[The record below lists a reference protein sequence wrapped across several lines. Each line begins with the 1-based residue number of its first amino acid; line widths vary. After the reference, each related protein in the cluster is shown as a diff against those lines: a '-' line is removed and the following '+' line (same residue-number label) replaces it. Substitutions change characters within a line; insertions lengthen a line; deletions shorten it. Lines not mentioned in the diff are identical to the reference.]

1 MKKPL
6 LKFVLP
12 LAALLLSSCQTGGSS
27 SNPTEPTKTTQVP
40 TSQSS
45 SSESSSS
52 SIDTRIF
59 PTSLKIASSL
69 TVNVDATKTLSLTYY
84 PTNTN
89 VREATWSSSDSKVA
103 TVENGKVTGIDAGKC
118 DIVVKAF
125 NRYQE
130 EISAT
135 CKLTVIDPSHL
146 DKTKLAYTYDDYTNQ
161 NVFNV
166 DNCPLEGEP
175 KLLIIPVWFNDSSD
189 FIAEANKENVRD
201 DIRKAYIGTNTETGW
216 RSVKTFYAEESQN
229 KMVLDATVTD
239 WYNVNAS
246 YKTYGDNNNGQ
257 SLTTSLVST
266 ASNWYF
272 TNNPSDSRK
281 NYDTN
286 GDGYLDGIMLI
297 YAAPDYYSLND
308 SSVKNLWAY
317 CFWVQSIS
325 PSVTSPT
332 ANVFFWAS
340 YDFMYSTDKAS
351 SRTGKSSYGNGDTR
365 YCNVDAHTFIHEM
378 GHVLG
383 LQDYYDYSGSYSPT
397 GRFTMQDNNVGG
409 HDPYSV
415 MAYGW
420 ADPYIPTQSITLTIN
435 DFQSS
440 HDVVLLAN
448 HTVNSPFDEYLLVEL
463 YTPTGLNKFDTDYQY
478 RYYYPKGVNAPG
490 IRVWHIDARLAIYNG
505 YSGQWSTSLTTN
517 AKTNNIYHA
526 MSNSYD
532 GEHGSY
538 LGSGYYDYN
547 ILQLIRNS
555 SSETYKPTS
564 TFSSSSMFYQDA
576 TFNMST
582 YKSQFVGGTKMNDG
596 KALGWSFTVNELSDK
611 TATITFTKA

>member
-1 MKKPL
+1 MKKSL

-12 LAALLLSSCQTGGSS
+12 LAALLLSSCQFGGETSS
-27 SNPTEPTKTTQVP
+27 KPTEPTNQP
-40 TSQSS
+40 TSTSVTPSS
-45 SSESSSS
+45 SSSSYST

-69 TVNVDATKTLSLTYY
+69 TVNVDATKTLTLTYY

-89 VREATWSSSDSKVA
+89 VREATWSSSDPKVA

-135 CKLTVIDPSHL
+135 CKVTILDPGHVE
-146 DKTKLAYTYDDYTNQ
+146 KTELAYTYDDYQAN
-161 NVFNV
+161 NAYLS
-166 DNCPLEGEP
+166 DNCPLEGNP
-175 KLLIIPVWFNDSSD
+175 KLLIIPVWFNDSD
-189 FIAEANKENVRD
+189 TFIDTSNKENVRD
-201 DIRKAYIGTNTETGW
+201 DIRKAYIGANTETGW

-229 KMVLDATVTD
+229 KMVLDATIAD

-246 YKTYGDNNNGQ
+246 YKTYGDKNNGL

-266 ASNWYF
+266 VSNWYF
-272 TNNPSDSRK
+272 TNNPSDTRK

-297 YAAPDYYSLND
+297 YASPDYYSLND
-308 SSVKNLWAY
+308 ESVKNLWAY
-317 CFWVQSIS
+317 CFWTQAFNPDVDKPQ
-325 PSVTSPT
+325 

-340 YDFMYSTDKAS
+340 YDFMYSTDKATE
-351 SRTGKSSYGNGDTR
+351 RTGKSSYGRGDTR
-365 YCNVDAHTFIHEM
+365 YSNVDSHTFIHEM

-383 LQDYYDYSGSYSPT
+383 LQDYYDYNYIANPVG
-397 GRFTMQDNNVGG
+397 GFTMQDNNVGG

-420 ADPYIPTQSITLTIN
+420 AQPYIPTQSITLTIN

-463 YTPTGLNKFDTDYQY
+463 YTPTGLNEFDTTH
-478 RYYYPKGVNAPG
+478 RYLGYYPQGVNDYG
-490 IRVWHIDARLAIYNG
+490 IRVWHVDGRLTYYNG
-505 YSGQWSTSLTTN
+505 NWSTSLVTN
-517 AKTNNIYHA
+517 PTRGNIYHA
-526 MSNSYD
+526 FSNSY
-532 GEHGSY
+532 GNEHGSF
-538 LGSGYYDYN
+538 LGEDYYNYN

-555 SSETYKPTS
+555 TSETYTS
-564 TFSSSSMFYQDA
+564 KANFSNANLFKEGATFS
-576 TFNMST
+576 MST
-582 YKSQFVGGTKMNDG
+582 YSQQFVKGTKMNNG
-596 KALGWSFTVNELSDK
+596 NALGWSFTVNSLSNK
-611 TATITFTKA
+611 SATITFTKA

>member
-1 MKKPL
+1 MKKRVFQL
-6 LKFVLP
+6 VLP
-12 LAALLLSSCQTGGSS
+12 LAALLLSSCQFGGETSS
-27 SNPTEPTKTTQVP
+27 KPTEPTNQP
-40 TSQSS
+40 TSTSVTPSS
-45 SSESSSS
+45 SSSSYST

-59 PTSLKIASSL
+59 PTSLKIASTLS
-69 TVNVDATKTLSLTYY
+69 VNVDESKTLSLTYY

-89 VREATWSSSDSKVA
+89 VREATWSSSDTKIA
-103 TVENGKVTGIDAGKC
+103 TVENGKVTGIAAGKC

-135 CKLTVIDPSHL
+135 CKVTILDPSHV
-146 DKTKLAYTYDDYTNQ
+146 DKVELAYTYDDYQAN
-161 NVFNV
+161 NAYAL
-166 DNCPLEGEP
+166 DNCPLEGNP
-175 KLLIIPVWFNDSSD
+175 KLLIIPVWFNDSD
-189 FIAEANKENVRD
+189 TFIATANKENVRD
-201 DIRKAYIGTNTETGW
+201 DIRKTYIGTNTETGW

-229 KMVLDATVTD
+229 KMVLDATITN

-246 YKTYGDNNNGQ
+246 YRTYGDNNNGQ
-257 SLTTSLVST
+257 SRTTSLVST

-297 YAAPDYYSLND
+297 YASPDYYSLND

-317 CFWVQSIS
+317 CFWVQSFE
-325 PSVTSPT
+325 PDVDKPQ

-340 YDFMYSTDKAS
+340 YDFMYSSDKAS
-351 SRTGKSSYGNGDTR
+351 SRTGKSSYGHGDTR
-365 YCNVDAHTFIHEM
+365 YSNVDSHTFIHEM

-383 LQDYYDYSGSYSPT
+383 LQDYYDYNSIASPV
-397 GRFTMQDNNVGG
+397 GGFTMQDNNVGG

-420 ADPYIPTQSITLTIN
+420 AQPYIPTDTITLTIN

-440 HDVVLLAN
+440 HDLVLLAN

-463 YTPTGLNKFDTDYQY
+463 YTPTGLNEFDTTY
-478 RYYYPKGVNAPG
+478 RYLGYYPQGVNDYG
-490 IRVWHIDARLAIYNG
+490 IRVWHVDGRLTYYNG
-505 YSGQWSTSLTTN
+505 YWSTSLVTN
-517 AKTNNIYHA
+517 PTRGNIYHA
-526 MSNSYD
+526 FSNSYGD
-532 GEHGSY
+532 NHGSY
-538 LGSGYYDYN
+538 LGEDYYNYN

-555 SSETYKPTS
+555 TSETYTPKS
-564 TFSSSSMFYQDA
+564 TFSNSNLFKEGA
-576 TFNMST
+576 TFSMST
-582 YKSQFVGGTKMNDG
+582 YSQQFVKGAKMNNG
-596 KALGWSFTVNELSDK
+596 NALGWSFTVNSLSNK
-611 TATITFTKA
+611 SATITFTKA